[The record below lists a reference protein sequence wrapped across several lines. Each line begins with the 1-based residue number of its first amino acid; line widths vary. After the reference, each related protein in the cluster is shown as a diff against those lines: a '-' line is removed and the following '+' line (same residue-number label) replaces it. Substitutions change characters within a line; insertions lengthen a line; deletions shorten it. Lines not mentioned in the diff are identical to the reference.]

1 MKKISPSQKKRFL
14 GWFCQ
19 QPKSAIETILESANE
34 NFFRF
39 RERMPG
45 AARPAIRYEAFIG
58 ALKDAYNLEY
68 NTRIKNP
75 DHDLEKVLTRQKEKV
90 LRFAER
96 RKEKLSRKRKSKKRD
111 LILRHMPS
119 IELMRQHGMSYP
131 AIAEYLQRYRLQVHP
146 SYIQQLTKEYSD
158 ESKQ

>member
-1 MKKISPSQKKRFL
+1 MKKITPKQKKRYL
-14 GWFCQ
+14 GWFAQ
-19 QPKSAIETILESANE
+19 QPKSAVMAILESANE

-45 AARPAIRYEAFIG
+45 AQRPAIRYEAFLSAIQDG
-58 ALKDAYNLEY
+58 YNEEY

-75 DHDLEKVLTRQKEKV
+75 DHDLQKVLKRQEEKV

-96 RKEKLSRKRKSKKRD
+96 RKEKLIRKRKSKKRD

-119 IELMRQHGMSYP
+119 VELMRKQGMSYP
-131 AIAEYLQRYRLQVHP
+131 AIAEYLQRYGVKVHP

-158 ESKQ
+158 ESK

>member
-1 MKKISPSQKKRFL
+1 LKKISPKQKKRYL

-19 QPKSAIETILESANE
+19 QPISVVEGILESANE

-45 AARPAIRYEAFIG
+45 VQRPAIRYEAFLF
-58 ALKDAYNLEY
+58 AVQSAYNLEY
-68 NTRIKNP
+68 GNRIKNP

-90 LRFAER
+90 LRFAEKR
-96 RKEKLSRKRKSKKRD
+96 RERLVRKRKSKKRD

-119 IELMRQHGMSYP
+119 VELMRQQGMSYP
-131 AIAEYLQRYRLQVHP
+131 AIAEYLQRYRLKVHP